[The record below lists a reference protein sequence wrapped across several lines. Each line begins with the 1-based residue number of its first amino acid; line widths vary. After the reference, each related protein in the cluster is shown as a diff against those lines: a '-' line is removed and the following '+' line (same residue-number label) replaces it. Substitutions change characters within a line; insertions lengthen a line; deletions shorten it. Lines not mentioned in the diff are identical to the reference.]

1 MKKIYFRQNVNL
13 RKVKNFVKTINF
25 NTAHRF
31 TSSPWI
37 YYKNKNF
44 KFTYALLN
52 NSIIGVS
59 AIFET
64 QYNLHLSFLY
74 VSEKYRGKGL
84 GQILLKRFI
93 LKNKK
98 LKTVHV
104 YKNLKKTLNF
114 YKKNNFKKFSF
125 KSNNE
130 HLKKWR
136 NRCINFDK
144 ETFKKRFLLYQN
156 S

>member
-1 MKKIYFRQNVNL
+1 MKKIYLRQNVNL

-25 NTAHRF
+25 DDAHKF

-52 NSIIGVS
+52 NSIIGVL

-104 YKNLKKTLNF
+104 YKNLKKNL
-114 YKKNNFKKFSF
+114 KF
-125 KSNNE
+125 
-130 HLKKWR
+130 L
-136 NRCINFDK
+136 
-144 ETFKKRFLLYQN
+144 
-156 S
+156 